1 MKKQEYL
8 QARVSIMN
16 TLAGTN
22 FQDKQYNSYHHIEDN
37 NGVCIASGTY
47 HDVLCSVN
55 AIIKLLDETGVQ
67 VVQTSATK

>member
-22 FQDKQYNSYHHIEDN
+22 YQDKQYNSYHHIEDN
-37 NGVCIASGTY
+37 NGACIAWGTY
-47 HDVLCSVN
+47 HDVLSSVN
-55 AIIKLLDETGVQ
+55 AIINFLNDTGAQ